1 TWNYDLGNVAT
12 QFEIDR
18 KTGAEA
24 YTTLATIPNATSYL
38 DSTVSGGV
46 IYTYRVR
53 AINYGGQSSFSN
65 EASVTTPL
73 SGNVLPVA
81 GVRLWLK
88 ADSGTSNPLT
98 TWTDQSGSGN
108 DAFQVNI
115 GNRPSITANS
125 INGRPTVRFS
135 GNQWLNLPDAMNG

>member
-1 TWNYDLGNVAT
+1 DIAEIIIYDRVLDDTERQTVEYYLGGKYPVIAPLPTAPTALLATAAAPRQVSLTWNYDLGNVAT

-18 KTGAEA
+18 KTGADA

-88 ADSGTSNPLT
+88 AD
-98 TWTDQSGSGN
+98 
-108 DAFQVNI
+108 
-115 GNRPSITANS
+115 
-125 INGRPTVRFS
+125 
-135 GNQWLNLPDAMNG
+135 